1 MPGVPRLSAARAPE
15 TQSADDD
22 SDAASVPMGL
32 PSGMAD
38 APAAAATDSSTKGGI
53 QSTSATADGAEGDAS
68 VAAVGGSP
76 TALVS
81 PASTSEAEPATASDA
96 SAAGAG
102 GAQGGGS
109 TAAGGDASPSATG
122 GAAGGSPA
130 AAAAADGAT
139 VAGDAT
145 AAAAVSGDTT
155 GASGTSTATGAT
167 GRPFVPTVASTMEP
181 TTAVQRGVPT
191 MAPTG
196 GRFVRPVPAAGA
208 AVAGDGELA
217 DGAEGDLEI
226 FWHDALGKHPL
237 PAGTDCKLCGCTE
250 NVEEVSSLE
259 LDLLPLSDTFHCV
272 PLNPPAPP
280 STFVVLPAGGRFVIL
295 PSKGGGS
302 EGAPAI
308 SKGGA
313 GTDSAGAS
321 VGGST
326 KVSEDGAGIGVF
338 WQDPYG
344 TLHPLPRGSEC
355 PCCGDAPEVVEP
367 KEVQHDAWGAV
378 FDCSMLGPTVVEAPN
393 VPLNPAFALRDIY
406 APAAVGDG
414 DIYLDG
420 FSIAEARHTR
430 AAAVPVGDS
439 KVLPGGDDG
448 EAGDKGGDD
457 APAGVAYGWLIPIL
471 LVACGVVGG
480 LAYSKSK
487 TEGETVKKKVTR
499 SVCLEV
505 CQGNLFED
513 EYSSGD
519 LTSGSDIDLDVQAAS
534 GGDEEAPL
542 AKKMRG
548 VQMEDYEVVRRT
560 SSRSMDIVG
569 RTTSIGREIR
579 LCPGDRGF
587 DSEVTEAGSE
597 VPIHSVRCS
606 LASPVMT
613 GAQVAGYHALALA
626 PTPGRQ
632 VPAGVASGVSTVVQ
646 MPQGVRST
654 ATLAQVPRSAR
665 PGSGT
670 LVQVPRSLQS
680 PLVVRS
686 VSATFVQVTRSSRP
700 GSATLVQ
707 VPQSLQSPLGVR
719 SGSATFVKG
728 QPVSSGGSPFPAV
741 VSPWHMGRRA
751 SELPPLSL
759 DSQTDAAARSQRLSV
774 FDQIDRNHDGTLSK
788 QEWNKYAFDAFDAN
802 HDGTISVQE
811 VRAAGFG
818 SGVLPPPPPL

>member
-1 MPGVPRLSAARAPE
+1 MPGVPGLPAGRGPE
-15 TQSADDD
+15 TQSTDDD

-53 QSTSATADGAEGDAS
+53 QSTAATADGAEGATTAGDAS
-68 VAAVGGSP
+68 AAAAGGSP

-96 SAAGAG
+96 SAAAAG
-102 GAQGGGS
+102 GAQGGDS

-122 GAAGGSPA
+122 GAAG
-130 AAAAADGAT
+130 ADGST
-139 VAGDAT
+139 VAGDAIV
-145 AAAAVSGDTT
+145 AAVVSGDTT
-155 GASGTSTATGAT
+155 GASGTSTATAAT
-167 GRPFVPTVASTMEP
+167 GGASVPTVASTMEP

-196 GRFVRPVPAAGA
+196 GRFVRPVPAEGA
-208 AVAGDGELA
+208 AAAGDGELA
-217 DGAEGDLEI
+217 DGDEGDLEI

-302 EGAPAI
+302 EGAPVI

-313 GTDSAGAS
+313 GTDSAGSSA
-321 VGGST
+321 GGST

-344 TLHPLPRGSEC
+344 TLHPLPSGSEC
-355 PCCGDAPEVVEP
+355 SCCGDAPEVVEP

-378 FDCSMLGPTVVEAPN
+378 FDCSMLGPTAVEAPS
-393 VPLNPAFALRDIY
+393 VPLNPAFAHRDIY
-406 APAAVGDG
+406 APAAVGGG

-439 KVLPGGDDG
+439 KVLPGGGDG
-448 EAGDKGGDD
+448 EAGDKGGDG
-457 APAGVAYGWLIPIL
+457 APGGVAYGWLIPIL

-487 TEGETVKKKVTR
+487 KEDETARKKVTR
-499 SVCLEV
+499 SVCLEQ
-505 CQGNLFED
+505 CHCNLFED

-519 LTSGSDIDLDVQAAS
+519 ATSGSDIELDVQAGS

-548 VQMEDYEVVRRT
+548 VQMEDFEVVRRT
-560 SSRSMDIVG
+560 TSRSMDFVG

-579 LCPGDRGF
+579 FCPSEKGLDT
-587 DSEVTEAGSE
+587 EVTEAGSK
-597 VPIHSVRCS
+597 VPLLSSPR
-606 LASPVMT
+606 SPVVPMMT
-613 GAQVAGYHALALA
+613 GL
-626 PTPGRQ
+626 Q
-632 VPAGVASGVSTVVQ
+632 VPAGVPSGASAVVQ

-665 PGSGT
+665 PGSAT
-670 LVQVPRSLQS
+670 LVQVPR
-680 PLVVRS
+680 
-686 VSATFVQVTRSSRP
+686 
-700 GSATLVQ
+700 
-707 VPQSLQSPLGVR
+707 SLQSPLGVR
-719 SGSATFVKG
+719 SGSATFVQG
-728 QPVSSGGSPFPAV
+728 QSVSSSGSPFPAV
-741 VSPWHMGRRA
+741 VSPWHMGRRP
-751 SELPPLSL
+751 SELPPLQL

-774 FDQIDRNHDGTLSK
+774 FDQIDRNHDGTLSR
-788 QEWNKYAFDAFDAN
+788 QEWNKYACDAFDAS
-802 HDGTISVQE
+802 HDGTISAQE
-811 VRAAGFG
+811 IRAAGFG